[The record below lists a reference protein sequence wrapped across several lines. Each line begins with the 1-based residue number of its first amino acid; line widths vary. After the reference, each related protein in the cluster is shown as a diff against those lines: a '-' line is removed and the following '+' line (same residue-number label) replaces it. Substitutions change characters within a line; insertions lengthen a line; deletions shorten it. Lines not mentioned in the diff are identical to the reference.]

1 MKSEQIYQLVSTQFL
16 LTCTAVEHTRPL
28 AVSPTKL
35 TLLSFLFALLG
46 EFHLVSSVG
55 SQRAPANSRAGT
67 KPAMRS
73 CKEN

>member
-16 LTCTAVEHTRPL
+16 LTCTAVVCSRPL
-28 AVSPTKL
+28 AVGPTKL
-35 TLLSFLFALLG
+35 ALLSFLFALLG

-55 SQRAPANSRAGT
+55 SQRGPANSRAGT